1 MESRRRQAVHHNDT
15 TARDDDAVGVAVVN
29 YRMPRLRTQLE
40 VLANAHKIRQ
50 MIEGLKLGLPGLDLV
65 IFPAYSTHGLLHDG
79 AEAVHVARGIPG
91 DETAV
96 LARACRN
103 AGVWGVFSL
112 TATHAAARLG
122 QAPGNTLILM
132 NDRGEI
138 VQTQQMH
145 RAGQDGKPGVCPGP
159 KGMTVMLAPDDGDAT
174 DESPD
179 GQPELIVGCP
189 GEPDAA
195 PTPQALAR
203 ARHSYVAVANA
214 SGFDGMR
221 CHFGRSAV
229 IGFDG
234 HTLGECG
241 EEDYGIQFV
250 QLSKRLIRQAR
261 GLAAEEI
268 TSENCGP
275 RSPRAGRV
283 PAGDRPQAPA

>member
-1 MESRRRQAVHHNDT
+1 MPQNTTHDT

-29 YRMPRLRTQLE
+29 YRMPRLRTQAE
-40 VLANAHKIRQ
+40 VLANANKIRQ
-50 MIEGLKLGLPGLDLV
+50 MMEGLKLGLPGLDLV
-65 IFPAYSTHGLLHDG
+65 IFPAYSTHGLLQDG
-79 AEAVHVARGIPG
+79 AETVHVARGIPG

-112 TATHAAARLG
+112 TATHAAARQG

-138 VQTQQMH
+138 VQTHQ
-145 RAGQDGKPGVCPGP
+145 AGQDGRPGVCPGP
-159 KGMTVMLAPDDGDAT
+159 KGMTVMLAPDDGDDAL
-174 DESPD
+174 D
-179 GQPELIVGCP
+179 GMTAQPELIVGCP
-189 GEPDAA
+189 GVLDTA

-214 SGFDGMR
+214 AGFDGIR
-221 CHFGRSAV
+221 CHFGRSTV
-229 IGFDG
+229 VGFDG

-250 QLSKRLIRQAR
+250 QLSKRLIREAR
-261 GLAAEEI
+261 GLPTQEI
-268 TSENCGP
+268 TNESCGP
-275 RSPRAGRV
+275 RSHPAGRAQ
-283 PAGDRPQAPA
+283 AGDQPPAQV